1 MTESNVEDVEENL
14 IKLQHKSIFQAVW
27 KDLNKW
33 DEHIFWIVLHTISI
47 KKIKN
52 FKLSKKVKFEIS

>member
-33 DEHIFWIVLHTISI
+33 DEHISWIIIRVLYPSNLDKE
-47 KKIKN
+47 KKNSNLVKN
-52 FKLSKKVKFEIS
+52 